1 MCISDSFH
9 NHKAVVKGQKTST
22 RCAQR
27 FKMDDNPDLFKST
40 GNMLYIVHTAH
51 PYLMKTY

>member
-27 FKMDDNPDLFKST
+27 FKMDDNPHLFKST

-51 PYLMKTY
+51 PYLMKTD